1 MSGPPP
7 TRRQVAR
14 PAEWD
19 LLQSYG
25 AAAEVVQAPA
35 GGPSPATEGPT
46 LADAVTLTGYGLGL
60 WWAQGGPS
68 WAGVASLLADEVD
81 GCLARA
87 MGTASAHGSLLDWGG
102 DVALTPFALG
112 RLGRETGHEQAALL
126 AAPPVLLGQTLLRAR
141 GYRPSVGSA
150 RAVVTLAAI
159 VAHEW
164 NKR

>member
-1 MSGPPP
+1 MNPP
-7 TRRQVAR
+7 TRRQVAH

-25 AAAEVVQAPA
+25 DAAEVALSPA
-35 GGPSPATEGPT
+35 GAPSLPTETPT
-46 LADAVTLTGYGLGL
+46 LADVVTLTGFGLGL

-81 GCLARA
+81 GRLARA

-102 DVALTPFALG
+102 DVALTPFALA
-112 RLGRETGHEQAALL
+112 RLGRETGHERASFW
-126 AAPPVLLGQTLLRAR
+126 AAPPVLLGQTMLRAR

-159 VAHEW
+159 VAHEL
-164 NKR
+164 RTR